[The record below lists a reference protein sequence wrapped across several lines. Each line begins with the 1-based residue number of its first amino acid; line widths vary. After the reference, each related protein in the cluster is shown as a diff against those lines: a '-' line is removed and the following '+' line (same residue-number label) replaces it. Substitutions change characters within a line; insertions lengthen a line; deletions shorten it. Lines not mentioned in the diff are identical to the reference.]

1 MTKEMNVQTEKMDQK
16 LLHQQMRQ
24 VKEIVVRSTMKKKVA
39 RKNADNEEILSEYIS
54 LIINE
59 RNWNQEVI
67 IRLGLKTKSR
77 TRKKKLRITLS
88 KKIHKKKS
96 QN

>member
-1 MTKEMNVQTEKMDQK
+1 MNVQTEKMDQK

-59 RNWNQEVI
+59 RN
-67 IRLGLKTKSR
+67 
-77 TRKKKLRITLS
+77 
-88 KKIHKKKS
+88 
-96 QN
+96 